1 MITITDVDTLAKVPA
16 TQWDSLASAASLYQ
30 SRAWLRWA
38 EAHHGLP
45 TRYVLASGADGT
57 LLGAVATYLMR
68 DVADKLT
75 RWYDPVRMFLTPYC
89 DTSEAQPHWFPVL
102 LVGGCSGGH
111 SEILHAP
118 RLDRAGRTAVNR
130 ALLAR
135 CRAIAE
141 EHDCGSLAFMY
152 APEEVCDEVVV
163 ALAGPTRKIVTS
175 AKAAITLGAGGGDF
189 EGYLNRFPSAR
200 RSKLRKEVQ
209 AYAAAGGNAT
219 AYPLGEVLPRIAPLL
234 GAHQRKYGDPVTDSE
249 AERYL
254 RHQAAYLGA
263 NSTVFVDE
271 RDGDIRGFTL
281 CYEHGDAVYAQACGF
296 DPQGAAPFAYFNL
309 SVYAPLRLAA
319 EHRRAKLE
327 LGLGSYQGKRLRGAD
342 VTALWSVVIPPE
354 HLSPECARVFGRPS
368 PQAIFA
374 GVAGTRPSQ
383 RGTTQIGLV

>member
-1 MITITDVDTLAKVPA
+1 MITITDVDALARVPA
-16 TQWDSLASAASLYQ
+16 ARWDSLASAASLYQ
-30 SRAWLRWA
+30 SHAWLRWA

-45 TRYVLASGADGT
+45 TRYVLASAADGT
-57 LLGAVATYLMR
+57 LLGAVATYVLR
-68 DVADKLT
+68 DVADNLI

-89 DTSEAQPHWFPVL
+89 DTSEAEPHWFPVL

-111 SEILHAP
+111 SEILCAP
-118 RLDRAGRTAVNR
+118 TLDRAGRTAVTR

-152 APEEVCDEVVV
+152 ASEEVCDEVMA
-163 ALAGPTRKIVTS
+163 ALAVPARKIVTS
-175 AKAAITLGAGGGDF
+175 AKAAIALDPGAGDF

-209 AYAAAGGNAT
+209 AFAAAGGTTT

-234 GAHQRKYGDPVTDSE
+234 GAHQRKYGDPVADVE

-254 RHQAAYLGA
+254 RHQEAYLGA
-263 NSTVFVDE
+263 SSTVFVDE

-281 CYEHGDAVYAQACGF
+281 CYEHGDAVYSQACGF
-296 DPQGAAPFAYFNL
+296 DPHGAAPFAYFNL

-319 EHRRAKLE
+319 EHRLAKLE

-342 VTALWSVVIPPE
+342 VTALWSVVVPPE
-354 HLSPECARVFGRPS
+354 HMPPECARVFGRAS

-374 GVAGTRPSQ
+374 GVAGTRTGQP
-383 RGTTQIGLV
+383 GTTQIGLV